1 MSTAPESSP
10 VDLTPHEL
18 PALGVVLVAAGKGER
33 LGAGTPKAFV
43 ELGGITLIEH
53 CVRVI
58 CALPHSGHLV
68 VVVPDSHAAQALSIV
83 DGISHLTA
91 GWEISVIP
99 GGRERHE
106 SVRFGLAALSDHIEI
121 ALIHDAARPLTPT
134 DQFER
139 VCAAVHRTGK
149 AIIPALAVVDTIK
162 RVDNTGAIHETV
174 DRSTL
179 VSVQTPQG
187 FPRELISA
195 AHETLRSASN
205 EADAPTDDAEVAQRA
220 GATVLTVAGD
230 MLAHKLTTQGDLRLL
245 EALLQ
250 LQAEDKN

>member
-1 MSTAPESSP
+1 MSTAPDSSP
-10 VDLTPHEL
+10 VNLTPHEL

-33 LGAGTPKAFV
+33 LGAQTPKAFV
-43 ELGGITLIEH
+43 ELSGSTLIEH
-53 CVRVI
+53 CVRAI

-83 DGISHLTA
+83 EGVSHLTD

-106 SVRFGLAALSDHIEI
+106 SVRFGLSALSDHIEI

-139 VCAAVHRTGK
+139 VGAEVHRTGK
-149 AIIPALAVVDTIK
+149 PVIPALAVVDTVK
-162 RVDNTGAIHETV
+162 RVGADGAVHETV
-174 DRSTL
+174 DRSSL

-195 AHETLRSASN
+195 AHETLRDASN
-205 EADAPTDDAEVAQRA
+205 EADAPTDDAEVVQRA
-220 GATVLTVAGD
+220 GATVLTVPGD
-230 MLAHKLTTQGDLRLL
+230 PLAHKLTTPADLRLL
-245 EALLQ
+245 EALLRVRS
-250 LQAEDKN
+250 EGEK